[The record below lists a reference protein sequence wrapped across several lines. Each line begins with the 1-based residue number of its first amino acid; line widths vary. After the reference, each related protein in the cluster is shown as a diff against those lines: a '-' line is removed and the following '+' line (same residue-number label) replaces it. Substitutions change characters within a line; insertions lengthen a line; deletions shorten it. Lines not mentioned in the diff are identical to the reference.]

1 MDEVTDRAVGLRH
14 VGGVALCRHDVLHGV
29 SAVAEVVEADHRQET
44 QEEPE
49 EEGRQPTGI
58 SLVGLHNLVRG
69 ATACKYN
76 EFRPKAYIIGK
87 RIRLRKSG
95 IPVEKKAASRSDL
108 PLSTHVVLKT
118 TYANPKDYV
127 RRY

>member
-14 VGGVALCRHDVLHGV
+14 VGGVALCRHDVLHDV
-29 SAVAEVVEADHRQET
+29 SAVAEVVEADHCQET

-76 EFRPKAYIIGK
+76 EFRPKAYIIGWDEGGEE
-87 RIRLRKSG
+87 RRLPTSHLYLNG
-95 IPVEKKAASRSDL
+95 G
-108 PLSTHVVLKT
+108 
-118 TYANPKDYV
+118 PKPWAI
-127 RRY
+127 

>member
-1 MDEVTDRAVGLRH
+1 MVMELCVGWCESILITR
-14 VGGVALCRHDVLHGV
+14 LTCI
-29 SAVAEVVEADHRQET
+29 
-44 QEEPE
+44 
-49 EEGRQPTGI
+49 GRQPTGI

-95 IPVEKKAASRSDL
+95 ICVEKKAAFRSDL

-118 TYANPKDYV
+118 THANPKDYV

>member
-14 VGGVALCRHDVLHGV
+14 VGGVALGRHDILHGV

-76 EFRPKAYIIGK
+76 EFRPKAYIKDGM
-87 RIRLRKSG
+87 REGRKG
-95 IPVEKKAASRSDL
+95 
-108 PLSTHVVLKT
+108 VVPSSHLFLNEGLKPW
-118 TYANPKDYV
+118 AI
-127 RRY
+127 

>member
-29 SAVAEVVEADHRQET
+29 SAVAEVVEADHCQET

-49 EEGRQPTGI
+49 EEGRQPADI

-76 EFRPKAYIIGK
+76 EFRPKAYIKG
-87 RIRLRKSG
+87 S
-95 IPVEKKAASRSDL
+95 VSA
-108 PLSTHVVLKT
+108 
-118 TYANPKDYV
+118 
-127 RRY
+127 